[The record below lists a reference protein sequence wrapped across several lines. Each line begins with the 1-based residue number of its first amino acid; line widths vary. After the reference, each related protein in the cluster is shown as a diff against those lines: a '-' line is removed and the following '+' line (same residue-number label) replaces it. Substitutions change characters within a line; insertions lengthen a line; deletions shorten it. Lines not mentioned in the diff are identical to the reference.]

1 MPFNYTST
9 TLHAVPS
16 NGLERGTR
24 CGILFDHM
32 RPWHTSV
39 HVLEGARRGA
49 KLTIRTQMLYSLF
62 GAPFEPEPELDE
74 LEEMVGHS
82 VITTVTGHNVEPD
95 GWADD
100 GSPSWFLILGLI

>member
-1 MPFNYTST
+1 MPFNYTAQ

-16 NGLERGTR
+16 NRLEAGTR

-32 RPWHTSV
+32 RPGLTSV
-39 HVLEGARRGA
+39 HVLEGARKGA
-49 KLTIRTQMLYSLF
+49 KLTIRTKMLYSLF
-62 GAPFEPEPELDE
+62 GLPFTPEPQLDE